1 MPCFL
6 HYITVLIENSMLL
19 SEYGRFLT
27 AIFYSVGS
35 SILYPVLGMDGHFKQ
50 K

>member
-27 AIFYSVGS
+27 AIFYSAGQLDVPQRLIPS
-35 SILYPVLGMDGHFKQ
+35 
-50 K
+50 